1 MATIACLGWGSLIW
15 RLDGLPIRRQWFED
29 GPLLPV
35 EFARQSQDGSITL
48 VITPGARPLRGLW
61 AVMDTDDLE
70 IAKEALRIRE
80 GKTRREWI
88 GSWSLGGQPPDEMP
102 SLRAW
107 AESQAV
113 EHVIWTALPPKFAG
127 LDDKIPSVEEVVSY
141 LRTLNGSIR
150 DKAEA
155 YVRQAP
161 RQIDTDYRRRI
172 EAELG
177 WRPRHSV

>member
-15 RLDGLPIRRQWFED
+15 RLDGLPIRRHWFED

-35 EFARQSQDGSITL
+35 EFARRSQDGSITL
-48 VITPGARPLRGLW
+48 VITPGARPSRSLW
-61 AVMDTDDLE
+61 AVMDTDELE
-70 IAKEALRIRE
+70 IAKEDLRLRE
-80 GKTRREWI
+80 RTDKERI
-88 GSWSLGGQPPDEMP
+88 DSWSLGEKPQDKIP
-102 SLRAW
+102 SLGKW
-107 AESQAV
+107 AESQSV
-113 EHVIWTALPPKFAG
+113 EHVIWTGLPPKFKG
-127 LDDKIPSVEEVVSY
+127 QDDRIPSAEEVVSY
-141 LRTLNGSIR
+141 FRTLNGSVR

-177 WRPRHSV
+177 WTPRDPV